1 MSSIKAIAEGGKAV
15 AETATPVRIKGVG
28 GTKVGKKGSIT
39 AGIKRASPEIVGTA
53 GRFMK
58 MFLATPSERHTII
71 QKGLPAHDIVDVATK
86 MDIPRER
93 LYSMLH
99 FPASTVKRKIAQ
111 KAVLSPQESA
121 RLLGVEKLIG
131 QVEVM
136 IQQSGEM
143 AGFDAAKW
151 VAQWI
156 ESPLPALGGDKPGNY
171 LDNEEGLAV
180 VANLLARM
188 QSGGYA

>member
-1 MSSIKAIAEGGKAV
+1 MSSIKPLVEDGKTVVDA
-15 AETATPVRIKGVG
+15 TATVRIKRVG
-28 GTKVGKKGSIT
+28 GAEIGKKGSIAART
-39 AGIKRASPEIVGTA
+39 KRAGPEIVGA
-53 GRFMK
+53 SGRFMK

-136 IQQSGEM
+136 IQQSGEI